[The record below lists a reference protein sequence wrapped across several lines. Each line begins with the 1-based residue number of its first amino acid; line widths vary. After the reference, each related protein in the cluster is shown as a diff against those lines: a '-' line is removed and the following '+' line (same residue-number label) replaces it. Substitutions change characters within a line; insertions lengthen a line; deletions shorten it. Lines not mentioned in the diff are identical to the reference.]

1 MFASIGSHCNC
12 VDFTVPE
19 INRIVLFN
27 CISILLVCTLFNHTG
42 AQYSAVE
49 QTSANEAVRNVSALA
64 TQFVPVSFR
73 STLTRAATFFAASD
87 K

>member
-1 MFASIGSHCNC
+1 MSENVEKLNTALPS
-12 VDFTVPE
+12 
-19 INRIVLFN
+19 

-49 QTSANEAVRNVSALA
+49 YTSANEAVRNVSALA
-64 TQFVPVSFR
+64 PQFVPVSFR
-73 STLTRAATFFAASD
+73 TNLTRAATIFVVLD